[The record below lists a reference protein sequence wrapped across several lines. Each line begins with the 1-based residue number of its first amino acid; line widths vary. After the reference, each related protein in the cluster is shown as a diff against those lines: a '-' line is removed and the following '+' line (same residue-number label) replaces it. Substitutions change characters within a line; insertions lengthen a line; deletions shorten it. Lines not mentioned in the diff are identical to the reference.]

1 MNCNYFGKCGSCT
14 LYNYTYEEQL
24 DKKVSLIKDD
34 FDLSDIDIIKSEPQN
49 FRYRAEFR
57 VFHDD
62 SGISYAMNS
71 FEKRALKID
80 ECHIVS
86 PLISSLMPKLLELV
100 KDNHTLKHKLFA
112 VEFLTSTTNEAII
125 TLIYHKK
132 LDESWKEEAKKT
144 LSSLKANIIGRSR
157 GVKIVVDKDYI
168 HEKLTI
174 FNKTY
179 KYKLLDTGF
188 TQPNP
193 KVNQKMIEWVIKNIK
208 PLPNSNLLELY
219 CGLGNFTLPLS
230 KEFDKVLAT
239 EVSKASIKSA
249 NENVMLNKI
258 DNIKFVRLSAQELVE
273 AMDKKREFNRLK
285 DINLDDYNFT
295 HIFVDPPRAGVDEK
309 SCEFLKRFENIIY
322 ISCNPETLKRDLERL
337 KEYEIVRF
345 ATFDQFAYTQH
356 LECGVILRRVS

>member
-14 LYNYTYEEQL
+14 LYNLTYEEQL
-24 DKKVSLIKDD
+24 EKKVSLIKED
-34 FDLSDIDIIKSEPQN
+34 FDLDEVDIIKSEPQN

-57 VFHDD
+57 IFHDE

-71 FEKRALKID
+71 FDKRLLKID
-80 ECHIVS
+80 ECKIVS
-86 PLISSLMPKLLELV
+86 PTISSLMPKLLELV
-100 KDNHTLKHKLFA
+100 KENHTLKHKLFA
-112 VEFLTSTTNEAII
+112 VEFLTTTTNEAII

-132 LDESWKEEAKKT
+132 LDESWKEEAKRA
-144 LSSLKANIIGRSR
+144 LSTLKANIIGRSR

-174 FNKTY
+174 FDKTY
-179 KYKLLDTGF
+179 DYKILDTGF

-193 KVNQKMIEWVIKNIK
+193 KVNQKMIEWVIKNLK
-208 PLPNSNLLELY
+208 SLPNSNLLELY

-249 NENVMLNKI
+249 LENVVLNDI
-258 DNIKFVRLSAQELVE
+258 NNIKFVRLSAKELVE
-273 AMDKKREFNRLK
+273 AIDKKREFNRLK
-285 DINLDDYNFT
+285 DVDLDEYNFSFV
-295 HIFVDPPRAGVDEK
+295 FVDPPRAGVDEK

-322 ISCNPETLKRDLERL
+322 ISCNPQTLKRDLERL
-337 KEYEIVRF
+337 NDFKIERF
-345 ATFDQFAYTQH
+345 AIFDQFAYTKH
-356 LECGVILRRVS
+356 LECGVILRRKS